1 LLYQSTQAMVAYSM
15 SAMVF
20 SGWLWKG
27 PGRMHS
33 VFVEADDA
41 FHEGVVVGVADGA
54 GVSDGLCNKIS
65 V

>member
-1 LLYQSTQAMVAYSM
+1 MVAYSM